1 MFCNIFTL
9 HLFKIVNTKIY
20 NFKVKYCQIFYK
32 MRNNK
37 KLLVE
42 QIDKKIAP
50 FKAVNNVVVP
60 NVGWISA
67 IRNALNMTMAQLG
80 DKLNMTRQGVK
91 YHEESEVKGSISIN
105 TLRDI
110 GEAMDLKLVY
120 GFVPKDGTIGNLV
133 DKKAIALAKIIVQRT
148 NQNML
153 LEDQGI
159 YNEKLD
165 RNIEELAKELKREMS
180 KSLWD

>member
-1 MFCNIFTL
+1 
-9 HLFKIVNTKIY
+9 
-20 NFKVKYCQIFYK
+20 

-37 KLLVE
+37 KLLVQ

-50 FKAVNNVVVP
+50 FQEVNNVVVP

-80 DKLNMTRQGVK
+80 DKLSMTRQGVK
-91 YHEESEVKGSISIN
+91 YHEESEVKGSISLN

-120 GFVPKDGTIGNLV
+120 GFVPKDGTIENLI
-133 DKKAIALAKIIVQRT
+133 DKKARALAETIVQRT

-159 YNEKLD
+159 YNSKLES
-165 RNIEELAKELKREMS
+165 NIEELAEELKREMS

>member
-1 MFCNIFTL
+1 
-9 HLFKIVNTKIY
+9 
-20 NFKVKYCQIFYK
+20 

-42 QIDKKIAP
+42 QIDRKIAP
-50 FKAVNNVVVP
+50 FQEVNNVIIP

-67 IRNALNMTMAQLG
+67 IRNAINMTMAQLG

-91 YHEESEVKGSISIN
+91 YHEESEIKGSITLN
-105 TLRDI
+105 TLREF

-120 GFVPKDGTIGNLV
+120 GFVPKDGTIENLI
-133 DKKAIALAKIIVQRT
+133 DRKAKELATKIVMRT
-148 NQNML
+148 NQNMV

-159 YNEKLD
+159 YGDKIDN
-165 RNIEELAKELKREMS
+165 NIEELTEVLKREMR